1 MVYMLESKKN
11 FVLYMRNFIFGVED
25 SLGSTAGLV
34 SGIAAAGVSH
44 STIVLTGVVLIF
56 VEAFSMAV
64 GSFLS
69 EHSVEDYMYNAGVYS
84 RHSIIG
90 GLIMF
95 FSYFVSGFIP
105 LFSYIFVSD
114 EYSFLVSIIASL
126 TALFALGVVSAKL
139 FKTNV
144 WHHSLEMLLI
154 GGAAVGI
161 GITVG
166 RIVNNF

>member
-1 MVYMLESKKN
+1 MV
-11 FVLYMRNFIFGVED
+11 
-25 SLGSTAGLV
+25 STAGLV
-34 SGIAAAGVSH
+34 SGIAVAGVSH
-44 STIVLTGVVLIF
+44 STIVLTGIVLIF

-69 EHSVEDYMYNAGVYS
+69 EHSLEDYMNNIGSYS
-84 RHSIIG
+84 KHSIIG

-105 LFSYIFVSD
+105 LFSYVFVGD
-114 EYSFLVSIIASL
+114 EYSFLVSIVASL
-126 TALFALGVVSAKL
+126 AALFALGVISARL
-139 FKTNV
+139 FKTNI
-144 WHHSLEMLLI
+144 WHHGLEMLLI

-166 RIVNNF
+166 RIVNKF